1 MADKRMFSKKLIS
14 SDAFRDM
21 PLSTQGLFFQLCME
35 ADDDG
40 IVDNPNTVARAC
52 QASKED
58 MQMLK
63 DKRYILTFDNSN
75 VIVIKHWKMHNTIP
89 KDRYHPS
96 TYSEELS
103 TLTVKEN
110 GSYTEKNR
118 IVTDCKQIV
127 TKPDTACKQSDT
139 EPQPRLDKIREDKI
153 SNNIPTAESE
163 NTPIPYTEIIAYL
176 NERAG
181 TKFLP
186 STVSTKRLIKSR
198 FNENPSYTVD
208 DFKKVIDNKVA
219 DWKDTERQRYLRP
232 ETLFGAK
239 FESYLNEKPTST
251 KPRAK
256 PSNNRFN
263 SFKQRNYNFDALEK
277 QLLSKEDT

>member
-96 TYSEELS
+96 TYFEELS

-127 TKPDTACKQSDT
+127 AKPDTACKQNDT

-153 SNNIPTAESE
+153 SNNIPTAGSGDA
-163 NTPIPYTEIIAYL
+163 PIPYTEIIAYL

-219 DWKDTERQRYLRP
+219 DWKDTERQKYLRP
-232 ETLFGAK
+232 ETLFGVK

-263 SFKQRNYNFDALEK
+263 SFKQRNYNFDELEK
-277 QLLSKEDT
+277 QLLSKEDN

>member
-1 MADKRMFSKKLIS
+1 MADKRMFSRKLIS

-40 IVDNPNTVARAC
+40 VVDNPNTVARAC

-63 DKRYILTFDNSN
+63 DKRYVLTFDNSN

-89 KDRYHPS
+89 KDRYHSS

-110 GSYTEKNR
+110 GSYTEKKR
-118 IVTDCKQIV
+118 DVTDCEQNVAKLN
-127 TKPDTACKQSDT
+127 TDCKQSDT

-153 SNNIPTAESE
+153 SNNIPTGESE
-163 NTPIPYTEIIAYL
+163 SAPIPYTEIIAYL

-181 TKFLP
+181 TKFLL
-186 STVSTKRLIKSR
+186 STVSTRRLIKSR
-198 FNENPSYTVD
+198 FNENPSYTID

-219 DWKDTERQRYLRP
+219 EWKDTERQKYLRP

-239 FESYLNEKPTST
+239 FESYLNEKPTSI

-263 SFKQRNYNFDALEK
+263 RFNQRNYNFDELEK
-277 QLLSKEDT
+277 QLLSKEDD